1 MRKSSHD
8 HPNVGT
14 LVRDTA
20 TDRLGVY
27 MGRGGP
33 YAMIRPQLGGKEWQ
47 VPPEDLRLAEVSRA

>member
-27 MGRGGP
+27 MGGGGP
-33 YAMIRPQLGGKEWQ
+33 YAMLRPRHGGREWQ
-47 VPPEDLRLAEVSRA
+47 ARPEDLRPVEVWRG

>member
-1 MRKSSHD
+1 MSKISHG

-33 YAMIRPQLGGKEWQ
+33 YAMLRPRHGGKEWQ
-47 VPPEDLRLAEVSRA
+47 ARPEDLRPAVVCRA

>member
-20 TDRLGVY
+20 TDRLGSY

-33 YAMIRPQLGGKEWQ
+33 YFMLRPQHGGKEWQ
-47 VPPEDLRLAEVSRA
+47 ARPEDLRPAEVSRA

>member
-1 MRKSSHD
+1 MRKSSHA

-20 TDRLGVY
+20 TDRLGSY

-33 YAMIRPQLGGKEWQ
+33 CFMLRVQHGGKEWQ
-47 VPPEDLRLAEVSRA
+47 AHPTEVSRA